1 MKKYL
6 LPIILS
12 LMLLAV
18 PVTADAPYRL
28 VVDGVAVDK
37 PVVIIDGVSY
47 APIRAVADIFGAT
60 TEWYGTTNTI
70 NIIKHTKIERP
81 PIEGDEEFVEKIN
94 AALDLLEEK
103 DFPHYVMVCQYTFD
117 IAPLLIDNPADEVKD
132 LLAFNT
138 FCSTRIMPR
147 LINNPKMYEPVF
159 LAGIL
164 VHEACHATTTK
175 YGKPITEKD
184 AYAHEL
190 AAFKA
195 LDAPQWMQNECLGGE

>member
-28 VVDGVAVDK
+28 IVDSVAVDK

-47 APIRAVADIFGAT
+47 APIRAVADIFEATTDWDGAT
-60 TEWYGTTNTI
+60 NTVS
-70 NIIKHTKIERP
+70 IKKKGLERP
-81 PIEGDEEFVEKIN
+81 PIEGDAEFVEKIN

-103 DFPHYVMVCQYTFD
+103 DFPHYVMVCENTFD
-117 IAPLLIDNPADEVKD
+117 IAQLDKTPDGLPENT
-132 LLAFNT
+132 LALNVFGA
-138 FCSTRIMPR
+138 TRILPYLTNDTKR
-147 LINNPKMYEPVF
+147 YTPVY

-164 VHEACHATTTK
+164 THEACHATSNK
-175 YGKPITEKD
+175 YNKPITEKD

-190 AAFKA
+190 ATFKM
-195 LDAPQWMQNECLGGE
+195 LDSPYWMQNECLGRE